1 MRVFLVIIS
10 RVFHSNSLFLLSKA
24 LNGKENGTKFNKNV
38 LSGFS
43 EGLTWYCDCIKGIRE
58 KRKNKAFLERRNN
71 LVGGI
76 IMHKVDGIIAKVSK
90 HGVYKTVY
98 IPTAVSHLF
107 EIKDIVIVKKIS
119 QKK

>member
-1 MRVFLVIIS
+1 M
-10 RVFHSNSLFLLSKA
+10 
-24 LNGKENGTKFNKNV
+24 
-38 LSGFS
+38 
-43 EGLTWYCDCIKGIRE
+43 
-58 KRKNKAFLERRNN
+58 
-71 LVGGI
+71 VGGI